1 MSKEA
6 RGGMTFD
13 GMDWARQFM
22 DRFGDKKDAIDL
34 DLMYGWFANALMH
47 GYDVGIDRS
56 GNYIADKVES
66 PMQVKFHNGRIVTIL
81 QGIEGGSYLDV
92 TSDPARF
99 GSQEDSQD
107 NAKVV

>member
-1 MSKEA
+1 MNKET

-22 DRFGDKKDAIDL
+22 ERFGDKKDSIDM
-34 DLMYGWFANALMH
+34 DLMHGWFANALMH
-47 GYDVGIDRS
+47 GYDVGMARS

-66 PMQVKFHNGRIVTIL
+66 PTQVKFNNGRIVTIL
-81 QGIEGGSYLDV
+81 QGIDGDSYLDV

-99 GSQEDSQD
+99 GSPEDSQG
-107 NAKVV
+107 NAKGV